1 MSEVFH
7 GTTPR
12 DEYEKAS
19 RRIRFEA
26 YREAMA
32 GCGAC
37 AVFFG
42 HHVGDVH
49 ENVISN
55 VMKGAS
61 VLNIA
66 GATVTTPVCILYMS
80 YSCSIRMYVCM

>member
-1 MSEVFH
+1 MYVCMYVNIH
-7 GTTPR
+7 
-12 DEYEKAS
+12 
-19 RRIRFEA
+19 
-26 YREAMA
+26 
-32 GCGAC
+32 
-37 AVFFG
+37 
-42 HHVGDVH
+42 VH
-49 ENVISN
+49 ENGISN